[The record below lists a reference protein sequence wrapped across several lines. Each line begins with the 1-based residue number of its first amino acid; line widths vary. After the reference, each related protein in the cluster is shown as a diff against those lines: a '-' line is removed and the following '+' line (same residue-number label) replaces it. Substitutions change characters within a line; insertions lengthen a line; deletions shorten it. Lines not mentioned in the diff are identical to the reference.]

1 MRRVVVTGLGVVSP
15 IGCGVAQFCEALKAG
30 KSGIDRIRSFD
41 PTGFSSQIAGEV
53 KEFDPSKWFDAREV
67 RRVDRFCQFAVA
79 AADEAIRDSKLIDD
93 NIPPERVGVVI
104 GSGVGGFYEIEQTT
118 KLMLERGPRR
128 ISPFFIPKLM
138 MNAASGQVAIRYGF
152 RGPNFATA
160 SACASANHA
169 MGVSFDMIRFGR
181 ADVVVTGGAEA
192 AVTPLGLGGFC
203 ALKALSTRN
212 DEPQKAS
219 RPFDRDRDG
228 FVLGEG
234 AGVLVFEE
242 YEHAKKR
249 GAKIYAEILGFGM
262 SDDGYHITA
271 PLEDGAAAA
280 TAIKL
285 TLQDANLNPEDIDYI
300 NAHGTSTK
308 LNDVAET
315 RAIKAVF
322 GDHARKLA
330 ISSTKSMIGH
340 LLGAAAAVELAATI
354 LCLNHNFIHPTVN
367 LENPDPECDLDY
379 VPQTAREANI
389 KTAISNSFGF
399 GGHNACI
406 AVGKPR

>member
-1 MRRVVVTGLGVVSP
+1 MRRVVVTGMGVVSP
-15 IGCGVAQFCEALKAG
+15 IGNDVETFCEAIREG
-30 KSGIDRIRSFD
+30 RSGIDRIRAFD
-41 PTGFSSQIAGEV
+41 ASGFSSQIAGEV
-53 KEFDPSKWFDAREV
+53 KDFDPARWLDAREV
-67 RRVDRFCQFAVA
+67 RRVDRFCQLAIA
-79 AADEAIRDSKLIDD
+79 AADEAVRDSGILDGGVV
-93 NIPPERVGVVI
+93 PERVGVVI

-169 MGVSFDMIRFGR
+169 MGMAFDMIRLGR
-181 ADVVVTGGAEA
+181 ADVVLTGGAEA
-192 AVTPLGLGGFC
+192 AVTPLGLGGFY

-242 YEHAKKR
+242 LEHARRR
-249 GAKIYAEILGFGM
+249 GAKIYAEVLGFGM

-280 TAIKL
+280 TAM
-285 TLQDANLNPEDIDYI
+285 TLALKDGNLNPEEIDYI
-300 NAHGTSTK
+300 NAHGTSTR
-308 LNDVAET
+308 LNDAAET
-315 RAIKAVF
+315 RAIKSVF
-322 GDHARKLA
+322 GDHAYKLA
-330 ISSTKSMIGH
+330 VSSTKSMIGH
-340 LLGAAAAVELAATI
+340 LLGAAAAVELIATI
-354 LCLNHNFIHPTVN
+354 LCINNNFIHPTIN

-379 VPQTAREANI
+379 VPNTARETRI
-389 KTAISNSFGF
+389 KAAISNSFGF

-406 AVGKPR
+406 VVGQLR